1 MKTQEV
7 VVTLIVSITLII
19 GLVWFIDSSVFN
31 AIIIIVTL
39 ILTIAGA
46 TSLRNKDQ

>member
-7 VVTLIVSITLII
+7 LVTLIVSITLII

-31 AIIIIVTL
+31 AIIIIGTL